1 MKKLIASLFVG
12 SCLFNPT
19 FAHPN
24 PNSYDAMHCMK
35 LRECN
40 DEVYELVAED
50 YTGELKKILENLR
63 KMEVRSYEAPGKYFV
78 EDYRALYYADKNTIF
93 LNTEYINEDQ
103 ILIEVMRHEGWHAAQ
118 DCMGGGI
125 ANSDLMSILDHN
137 TIPSDI
143 IKETISRYGYDPTV
157 VRLEREAVWAMYEP
171 WMTIEALEAC
181 NSDVPI
187 WETYFPPKK
196 TWSYLYWNGHLTIE

>member
-1 MKKLIASLFVG
+1 
-12 SCLFNPT
+12 
-19 FAHPN
+19 
-24 PNSYDAMHCMK
+24 
-35 LRECN
+35 
-40 DEVYELVAED
+40 
-50 YTGELKKILENLR
+50 
-63 KMEVRSYEAPGKYFV
+63 
-78 EDYRALYYADKNTIF
+78 
-93 LNTEYINEDQ
+93 
-103 ILIEVMRHEGWHAAQ
+103 MRHEGWHAAQ

-143 IKETISRYGYDPTV
+143 IEETISRYGVDPTV
-157 VRLEREAVWAMYEP
+157 VRLEREAIWAMYEP